1 MFQKRYIFKSV
12 GKVLAL
18 VNPLRWLGAVW
29 LGLTNWLR
37 GRRQVDYILLT
48 LPAELPLVPEERAWW
63 QRRVFGTPPLSLLE
77 LEREFRRIA
86 DDPRPKGV
94 ILHLRGLN
102 LALADLQTLRGSL
115 QRLRARGKRVICFA
129 QNYDNRLYY
138 VASAADEIILQPGGE
153 LMTTGLHS
161 EATFLKDALETLGI
175 QMDSVAISP
184 YKGAF
189 DRFTRS
195 DISPEG

>member
-48 LPAELPLVPEERAWW
+48 LPAELSLVPEERAWW

-102 LALADLQTLRGSL
+102 LSLADLQTLRGSF

-129 QNYDNRLYY
+129 Q
-138 VASAADEIILQPGGE
+138 
-153 LMTTGLHS
+153 
-161 EATFLKDALETLGI
+161 
-175 QMDSVAISP
+175 SP
-184 YKGAF
+184 APPMKLFCSRAG
-189 DRFTRS
+189 S
-195 DISPEG
+195 